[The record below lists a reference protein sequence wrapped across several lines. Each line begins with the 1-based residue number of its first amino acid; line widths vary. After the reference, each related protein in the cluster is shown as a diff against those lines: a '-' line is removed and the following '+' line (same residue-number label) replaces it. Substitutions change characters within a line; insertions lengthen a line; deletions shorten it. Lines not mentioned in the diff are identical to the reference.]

1 MCKTEALCHVQ
12 SHKQGSEVSF
22 KGPSTAVVTYCNIFF
37 FFFFLLFCFK
47 IVSITTKHAEDTVT
61 LLLDHTSYLLRQAY
75 KYLSSGYGVDR
86 KICHEGQ
93 GTRGLPSDADQ

>member
-1 MCKTEALCHVQ
+1 M
-12 SHKQGSEVSF
+12 
-22 KGPSTAVVTYCNIFF
+22 
-37 FFFFLLFCFK
+37 
-47 IVSITTKHAEDTVT
+47 SITTKHAEDTVT

>member
-1 MCKTEALCHVQ
+1 M
-12 SHKQGSEVSF
+12 F
-22 KGPSTAVVTYCNIFF
+22 KVTNRGQMSVLRGLRRQLLHTVTFF

-93 GTRGLPSDADQ
+93 GSRGLPSDADQ